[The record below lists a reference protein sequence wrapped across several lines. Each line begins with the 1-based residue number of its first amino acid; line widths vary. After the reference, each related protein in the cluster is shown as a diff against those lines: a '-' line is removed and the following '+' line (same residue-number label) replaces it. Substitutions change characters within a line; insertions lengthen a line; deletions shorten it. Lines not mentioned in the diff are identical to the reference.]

1 MQNGVSRNGQSSAD
15 DNSSNNTADRRTSR
29 LRPYHVNRP
38 INGNINEPSNPARNH
53 HAHQPPV
60 RIERRQ
66 DQDYQP
72 PARIERR
79 QDSHQPPAR
88 IERRHDPYYQLQARI
103 ERLYVPRGL
112 YTFNSQN
119 VTERQPQTPNLDLR
133 PTLSATFDFPSPLRL
148 APTADAPAD
157 RATYQLTPR
166 PQRR

>member
-79 QDSHQPPAR
+79 
-88 IERRHDPYYQLQARI
+88 HDPYYQLQARI
-103 ERLYVPRGL
+103 ERLYVPRGQ

-133 PTLSATFDFPSPLRL
+133 PTLSATFDFDFQSPLRL
-148 APTADAPAD
+148 APTAD
-157 RATYQLTPR
+157 
-166 PQRR
+166 